1 MASSGAGAVSRV
13 PGVLLSFRAVFVST
27 AFLQFVVVDVCTWYS
42 WFGGVCGY
50 LQKSILNESREK
62 VRGLPRALEN
72 VAFGH

>member
-50 LQKSILNESREK
+50 LQKLILKESREK

-72 VAFGH
+72 VALGH